1 MNSID
6 MIERHWANLFYPPMG
21 LDEADVRQEALASRR
36 LRVAH
41 AADPAAQRRE
51 LGEQLSFDTYTCPFV
66 LIVDGTITASNW
78 ETDGWKQ
85 GPLPLQFMNNDSAID
100 RWWSDEQAKT
110 VPFTLSDENTR
121 AKHFSPRVEQHVYR
135 TGADG
140 TATADPQAQRT
151 GRWHRIL
158 KAPVDLAGPDMQM
171 QVEGVTLWAVE
182 ILQATPLAEEP
193 DGFAA
198 CEVMLHL
205 EVSTQGVPGGR
216 EELFRRLTGALTAL
230 TRSAG
235 PETAEVYAYDPLT
248 GKPSKEQIA
257 SPGTARAPASGRST
271 FLKRLEQLVVQQG
284 WFASNQL
291 FMRAF
296 IGDAHEAAALIHKTP
311 LTAKDQARLDVLGT
325 IRRCFSVVPFAYR
338 DSDTHVK
345 LTEKVEALAAPLSTG
360 DDEAAL
366 RRVRVASLH
375 TSLITGSLQPSERSV
390 ARGLKLKD
398 DATRALVLQDGVS
411 FVFDSPSN
419 PYNLPGLAYC
429 LGIYMDQFALSR
441 LCTRLIE
448 QIGMSLSALPPINSR
463 EIDKEGALPREQ
475 LDVLSRKLASID
487 ADLTQFMASYWQ
499 PTPAS
504 SSRARAL
511 LTNYRAQHSDDEALE
526 VAVNKR
532 EELGRVIA
540 SQLAIRENLD
550 TRATKRLVAGVSFI
564 AVPLSLTLDAA
575 SGLGA
580 TPTVMF
586 PLIVAVL
593 VLGISLFIQVDR
605 KVPNFEGM

>member
-1 MNSID
+1 MTSID
-6 MIERHWANLFYPPMG
+6 MIERRWANLFYPPMG
-21 LDEADVRQEALASRR
+21 LDHADVRHEALASRR

-41 AADPAAQRRE
+41 ATNPAAQLRE
-51 LGEQLSFDTYTCPFV
+51 LGKQLTFDTYSCPFV

-78 ETDGWKQ
+78 EIDGWEQ
-85 GPLPLQFMNNDSAID
+85 GPLPLQFMNKDSAID
-100 RWWSDEQAKT
+100 RWWSGEQTAK
-110 VPFTLSDENTR
+110 VPFTLSDESTR
-121 AKHFSPRVEQHVYR
+121 AKHFSPRVEQHVYG
-135 TGADG
+135 TGAND
-140 TATADPQAQRT
+140 AAAPQAQRT

-158 KAPVDLAGPDMQM
+158 DEQIDLSGPAMQM

-205 EVSTQGVPGGR
+205 EVSTQDAPGTR
-216 EELFRRLTGALTAL
+216 EELLSRLTSALTTL

-235 PETAEVYAYDPLT
+235 PETAKVHTYDPLT
-248 GKPSKEQIA
+248 GRFKEELVTP
-257 SPGTARAPASGRST
+257 PGAALAPASGRST
-271 FLKRLEQLVVQQG
+271 FLKRLEQLVVRQG
-284 WFASNQL
+284 WFAPNQL

-296 IGDAHEAAALIHKTP
+296 IGDAHEAAALIRRTH
-311 LTAKDQARLDVLGT
+311 LSAEDQARLDVLGT
-325 IRRCFSVVPFAYR
+325 IRRCYSVVPFAYR
-338 DSDTHVK
+338 DSDTHVE
-345 LTEKVEALAAPLSTG
+345 LSEKVESLAVPLSTG
-360 DDEAAL
+360 DDESAL

-375 TSLITGSLQPSERSV
+375 TSLITGNLQPSDRSV

-463 EIDKEGALPREQ
+463 EIDKEGALPRAQ

-511 LTNYRAQHSDDEALE
+511 LTQYRAQHSDDQALE

-580 TPTVMF
+580 TPTVVF